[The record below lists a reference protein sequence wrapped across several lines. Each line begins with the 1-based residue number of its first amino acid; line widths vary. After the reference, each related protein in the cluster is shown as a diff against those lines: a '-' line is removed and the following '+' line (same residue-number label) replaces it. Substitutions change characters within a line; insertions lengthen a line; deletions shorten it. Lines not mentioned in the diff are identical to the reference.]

1 MVFWIVAAS
10 LTLAACLVVL
20 LPAVRRQ
27 PELTHDN
34 EHDLAVYND
43 QLQELEKD
51 VARGVINASEAAEAR
66 SEIGRRILKL
76 SSQKQ
81 DESHSTQLGKVITTV
96 AVLSIPLASWGIY
109 AATGSP
115 HLPAQPLQARLDKN
129 PSDNTLDELIA
140 RAENH
145 LSANPQDGRGWD
157 VLAPIYFR
165 VGRYDDSVIAYR
177 NAIHLLG
184 ANATRET
191 GLGEAIAS
199 ASGGVITAEAHDAF
213 ERALALEPENP
224 KARFLMAAALS
235 QEGRQE
241 EAKQALRKMQDEL
254 PLDSPWREAVARALQ
269 QTGENGQNL
278 ISDNEQAAFIED
290 MVKGLDQRLQ
300 ENPDDLE
307 GWQRLIHSYTV
318 LGRQDEAVDALARGL
333 HVFGSESDAGKSLI
347 SFAGARGISTKGQE

>member
-1 MVFWIVAAS
+1 MAFWIVAAS

-27 PELTHDN
+27 TKLTHDD
-34 EHDLAVYND
+34 EHDFAVYND

-76 SSQKQ
+76 STQAQSA
-81 DESHSTQLGKVITTV
+81 SRSTQLGKIITTI
-96 AVLSIPLASWGIY
+96 AVLSVPLASWGIY
-109 AATGSP
+109 TATGSP

-177 NAIHLLG
+177 NAVRLLG
-184 ANATRET
+184 ANAARET

-199 ASGGVITAEAHDAF
+199 ASGGIITAEAQDAF

-224 KARFLMAAALS
+224 KARFLVAAALS
-235 QEGRQE
+235 QEGKQE
-241 EAKQALRKMQDEL
+241 EARQALLAMYDDL
-254 PLDSPWREAVARALQ
+254 PMDSLWREAVSRALQ
-269 QTGENGQNL
+269 QAGDSDSGL
-278 ISDNEQAAFIED
+278 ISNNENAAFIEN
-290 MVKGLDQRLQ
+290 MVQGLDQRLS

-318 LGRQDEAVDALARGL
+318 LGRQNEAADALSRGL
-333 HVFGSESDAGKSLI
+333 NEFGPESDAGKKLI
-347 SFAGARGISTKGQE
+347 SFAGERGISLKGQE